1 MSLGGKISI
10 EIGVHANATKWYNIF
25 ATQLNQIQ
33 NLTDRIHHAK
43 LHHGHDWHHNESI
56 KQWTYIIDGKV
67 NTCQES
73 AEYDEA
79 NKKVIFKLFGG
90 DVAKEYKFINLI
102 FEVSD
107 KENGGAN
114 IKWTVDYERLS
125 DQVHPPYGYIEYLYK
140 CTVDFDSHLLKP

>member
-1 MSLGGKISI
+1 MLITYSYIKSKIHQKWTTLNSCIIYFLSPYSFLGLFLI
-10 EIGVHANATKWYNIF
+10 VF
-25 ATQLNQIQ
+25 
-33 NLTDRIHHAK
+33 
-43 LHHGHDWHHNESI
+43 DWLR
-56 KQWTYIIDGKV
+56 KTDGKV

>member
-56 KQWTYIIDGKV
+56 KQWTYIIG
-67 NTCQES
+67 
-73 AEYDEA
+73 
-79 NKKVIFKLFGG
+79 
-90 DVAKEYKFINLI
+90 NLSI
-102 FEVSD
+102 
-107 KENGGAN
+107 
-114 IKWTVDYERLS
+114 
-125 DQVHPPYGYIEYLYK
+125 
-140 CTVDFDSHLLKP
+140 LLT

>member
-1 MSLGGKISI
+1 MFLI
-10 EIGVHANATKWYNIF
+10 VF
-25 ATQLNQIQ
+25 
-33 NLTDRIHHAK
+33 
-43 LHHGHDWHHNESI
+43 DWLR
-56 KQWTYIIDGKV
+56 KTDGKV